1 MTTSAKKDDLLDAI
15 KAAAGEGCTKVAADA
30 MLKAVLTGILN
41 TAKDVG
47 NIRTDIGTFKYTLKA
62 AGTARNPKTGET
74 VQVPAR
80 NLLSFR
86 PAPST
91 RLEVEQQK
99 PKAAAKKEATKAP
112 ATKPATKAPATKPK
126 VVKK

>member
-1 MTTSAKKDDLLDAI
+1 MTTTTAKKDDLLDAI
-15 KAAAGEGCTKVAADA
+15 KAAAGEGCTKAAADA

-47 NIRTDIGTFKYTLKA
+47 NIRTEIGTFKYTLKA
-62 AGTARNPKTGET
+62 AGTARNPKTGDT

-91 RLEVEQQK
+91 RLEVEQPK
-99 PKAAAKKEATKAP
+99 PKAAPKKEAVKAP
-112 ATKPATKAPATKPK
+112 AKPAPKAAPAKPK